1 MIPDSPQAISLFE
14 GLILDNVAAAGDGGS
29 IFLWMSDN
37 KSIKLTVTLY
47 QTEIPENYV
56 DIQNPTFFLVNDVSI
71 PVRSEIE
78 KHFLSELREFC
89 FGNDFSIQD
98 QIAIRTMI
106 NKRIDF
112 IESDAYFIK
121 ASKTNL

>member
-1 MIPDSPQAISLFE
+1 MIPDSLQAISLIE
-14 GLILDNVAAAGDGGS
+14 ELILEDVAAAGDGGS

-56 DIQNPTFFLVNDVSI
+56 DIQNPTFFLVNDVPI

-78 KHFLSELREFC
+78 KHVLSELREFR
-89 FGNDFSIQD
+89 FGNEFFIQD
-98 QIAIRTMI
+98 QIVIRAII

-112 IESDAYFIK
+112 IESDAYLIK